1 MIDMRKTFE
10 QITELLENDKDKPT
24 ENMDSIMV
32 IGGDVD
38 GSFFVVEGYQ
48 EVLVAALVNEMKRDE
63 DLVDVL
69 ERALAVYRDYER
81 IFGSNLS

>member
-1 MIDMRKTFE
+1 MRDMRKAFE
-10 QITELLENDKDKPT
+10 QITVLLETDKDKPT

-32 IGGDVD
+32 IGGDID

-69 ERALAVYRDYER
+69 EQALAVYRDYEK

>member
-1 MIDMRKTFE
+1 MRDMRKAFE
-10 QITELLENDKDKPT
+10 RITELLETDKDKPT

-32 IGGDVD
+32 IGGDID

>member
-1 MIDMRKTFE
+1 MRDMRKTFE
-10 QITELLENDKDKPT
+10 QITELLGKDADKANENKG
-24 ENMDSIMV
+24 SVMV
-32 IGGDVD
+32 IGGDID

-69 ERALAVYRDYER
+69 EQALAVYRDYEK

>member
-1 MIDMRKTFE
+1 MRDMRKTFE
-10 QITELLENDKDKPT
+10 QIADLLYKDADKANENKG
-24 ENMDSIMV
+24 SVMV
-32 IGGDVD
+32 IGGDLD
-38 GSFFVVEGYQ
+38 GSFFAVEGYQ

-69 ERALAVYRDYER
+69 EQALAVYRDYEK

>member
-1 MIDMRKTFE
+1 MRDMRKTFE
-10 QITELLENDKDKPT
+10 QIADLLYKDAGKANENKG
-24 ENMDSIMV
+24 SVMV
-32 IGGDVD
+32 IGGDID

-63 DLVDVL
+63 DLVEVL
-69 ERALAVYRDYER
+69 EKALAVYRDYER

>member
-1 MIDMRKTFE
+1 MRDMRKVFE
-10 QITELLENDKDKPT
+10 QITELLKKDADKANENKG
-24 ENMDSIMV
+24 SVMV
-32 IGGDVD
+32 IGGDID

-69 ERALAVYRDYER
+69 ERALAVYRDYEK

>member
-1 MIDMRKTFE
+1 MRDMRKTFE
-10 QITELLENDKDKPT
+10 QITVLLETDKDKPT

-32 IGGDVD
+32 IGGDID

-69 ERALAVYRDYER
+69 EQALAVYRDYEK